1 MGLLD
6 LMANISAALPT
17 VPRPPRRPSLYERL
31 FWTFIVLVLY
41 LVMANTPVYG
51 IPLGGAAQQDFLLLR
66 VVFASRRGTLMELG
80 ISPIVTSGLIMQ
92 ILVGSKLINL
102 DLTDPDQR
110 KKFTAA
116 QKTLAIFFAVF
127 EAVAYVL
134 GIYTTTYHLNP
145 VQQILAIIQLVIASI
160 IVLLFDEL
168 VQKGWGIGS
177 GVSLFILAGVA
188 ERVTWGMFSLS
199 PAPGGGYWGIIPETI
214 SAALQGDITKI
225 FVRPGM
231 TPDLLGLIVTL
242 ALIFILIYIEGI
254 RVEIPVVLQRYRG
267 VKSRVPLKFIYVS
280 NVPVLLASIFYS
292 DILFFSQIIWAR
304 FNPTNSNPYLNWIGM
319 FNRTTQ
325 GIKPIGG
332 LVYYIQPPRGIDE
345 VMADPIRALVF
356 SASLMALAIIFGLL
370 WVELA
375 GLNPRAQA
383 EQMVKSGLDIPGMR
397 RNVRILEAMLAK
409 YIYPLTLLSSI
420 IVALVAIT
428 ADVLGA
434 LGTGMGLLLAVGII
448 YQYYTAIAYE
458 RALEAYPLLRRLVG
472 E

>member
-31 FWTFIVLVLY
+31 IWTLIVLVLY
-41 LVMANTPVYG
+41 LVMANTPLYG
-51 IPLGGAAQQDFLLLR
+51 IPIGGAQQDFLILR
-66 VVFASRRGTLMELG
+66 IVFASRRGTLMELG
-80 ISPIVTSGLIMQ
+80 ISPIVTAGLIMQ

-102 DLTDPDQR
+102 DLSDPEQR
-110 KKFTAA
+110 RKFTAA
-116 QKTLAIFFAVF
+116 QKTLAVFFAIF
-127 EAVAYVL
+127 EATAYVL
-134 GIYTTTYHLNP
+134 GVYTASYGLNP
-145 VQQILAIIQLVIASI
+145 IQQILAITQLVIASI
-160 IVLLFDEL
+160 IVILLDEL
-168 VQKGWGIGS
+168 IQKGWGIGS

-188 ERVTWGMFSLS
+188 ESVIWGMFSLS
-199 PAPGGGYWGIIPETI
+199 PAPDGGYWGVIPETI
-214 SAALQGDITKI
+214 SAALQGDIGKVVI
-225 FVRPGM
+225 RQGM
-231 TPDLLGLIVTL
+231 TPDLLGLLATL
-242 ALIFILIYIEGI
+242 ALIFILIYLEGM

-267 VKSRVPLKFIYVS
+267 IKSRIPLKFIYVT
-280 NVPVLLASIFYS
+280 NIPVLLASILYS
-292 DILFFSQIIWAR
+292 NILFFSQIIWAR

-325 GIKPIGG
+325 GITPIGG
-332 LVYYIQPPRGIDE
+332 LVYYLQPPRGLSDVI
-345 VMADPIRALVF
+345 ADPMRALIF
-356 SASLMALAIIFGLL
+356 SISLIILAIIFGLL

-397 RNVRILEAMLAK
+397 RNIRILEALLAK

-420 IVALVAIT
+420 IVALIAIT
-428 ADVLGA
+428 ADILGA
-434 LGTGMGLLLAVGII
+434 LGTGTGLLLAVGII
-448 YQYYTAIAYE
+448 YQYYMIISYE